1 MPDIDLL
8 NIDLLDQRCAHLDLF
23 VSKMS
28 WRHLQ
33 DMSSRRIQDMSWR
46 HLQDMSSR
54 RLQYMSSRRFARF
67 LQDIFAR
74 RLQDMSSRRLE
85 DQQMFAGIK
94 RFGWLAKKK
103 LHKKLIIFKLEHS
116 EPYYYHYYY

>member
-33 DMSSRRIQDMSWR
+33 DMSSRRLQDMSWR

-54 RLQYMSSRRFARF
+54 RLQDMSS
-67 LQDIFAR
+67 R

-85 DQQMFAGIK
+85 DQQMFTGIK

>member
-33 DMSSRRIQDMSWR
+33 DMSSRRLQDMSWR
-46 HLQDMSSR
+46 HLQDMSS
-54 RLQYMSSRRFARF
+54 
-67 LQDIFAR
+67 R

>member
-1 MPDIDLL
+1 MHFGFALDLPDIDLL
-8 NIDLLDQRCAHLDLF
+8 NIDLLDQRCAHLDLS

-33 DMSSRRIQDMSWR
+33 DMSSRRLQDMSSR

-54 RLQYMSSRRFARF
+54 RLQDMSS
-67 LQDIFAR
+67 R

-94 RFGWLAKKK
+94 RFGWLAKKNYTK
-103 LHKKLIIFKLEHS
+103 S
-116 EPYYYHYYY
+116 S